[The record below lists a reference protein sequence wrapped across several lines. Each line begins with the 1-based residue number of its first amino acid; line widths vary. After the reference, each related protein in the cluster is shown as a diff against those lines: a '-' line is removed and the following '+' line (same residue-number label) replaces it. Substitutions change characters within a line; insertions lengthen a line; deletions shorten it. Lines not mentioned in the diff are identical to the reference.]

1 MHIRSQIWPRLFIM
15 QDRCQLLNDGHF
27 LRKKM
32 GFSRNLGYKTTFMRC
47 MSTYNDILNQ
57 YVYTVIIKSGIIMGM
72 GEHFMGYTPF
82 YKEKIIHE
90 TYCFNRSRQ
99 GYLILLP

>member
-1 MHIRSQIWPRLFIM
+1 M
-15 QDRCQLLNDGHF
+15 NDGHF

-57 YVYTVIIKSGIIMGM
+57 YVYNVIIKSGIIMGM
-72 GEHFMGYTPF
+72 GDNFMGYIPF
-82 YKEKIIHE
+82 CEEKVIHE
-90 TYCFNRSRQ
+90 TYCFDCSRQ
-99 GYLILLP
+99 GDFILLPRAAP